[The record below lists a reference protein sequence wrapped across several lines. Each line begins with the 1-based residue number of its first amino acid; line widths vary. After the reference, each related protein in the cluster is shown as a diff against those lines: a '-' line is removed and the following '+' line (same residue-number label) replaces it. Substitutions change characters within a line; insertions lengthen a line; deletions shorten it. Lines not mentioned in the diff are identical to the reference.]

1 MTTLTNPLARL
12 AALLLA
18 VAVAVPALSQDD
30 QARGGPQFDPA
41 EKLPE
46 DPRLVRGTLDNGLEY
61 VIVPNAEPPER
72 VELWLHVHSGSL
84 NEEDDQ
90 RGLAHFLEHLAF
102 AGSTNF
108 PPGTVRPFFENMG
121 MSFGRHQNAVTGFD
135 RTGYTISLPDTEPAS
150 IDAGLLFLSDVASN
164 LLLPESGIEQ
174 ERKIILEERRASLS
188 PQQRVL
194 YDLIERIAPE
204 SEFGRRIPIGTEE
217 VLTTAGLEPIKRYY
231 DTWYVPS
238 NMTLLIVG
246 DVMPQDLTGTIEEL
260 FDQGELVERPEP
272 RDAGVAPTQGR
283 RAIVASDP
291 EETREEVAINFIGVP
306 GGPTTTIGQYR
317 EDLVRSLAT
326 AMMNDRLGEGVQN
339 GELTMLG
346 GSVSTG
352 DFAGAIQWTQAT
364 GRSENGRWKDVL
376 KEIGREVRRATIHGF
391 TRPEL
396 EDAKRRLLSSA
407 ERAVEGEATRPS
419 RLLRGAVVESI
430 ASGEP
435 FMSVAQQLEL
445 LRELLPTVTLEETN
459 ADFRDVFAFD
469 DAVFTLQTREDENT
483 PTESELLAAGN
494 AALAAEPEAYRAQ
507 ARAESLLDETPAPG
521 GIAEKTTHEDTGVTS
536 LWLENGV
543 RVHIKRMTE
552 RQGEVLGS
560 IHVYGGLV
568 HEGPETR
575 GLTDAA
581 TTALARPAGGGLSST
596 QIDDL
601 TTGWKAR
608 VRGGSD
614 ADGLTVGFST
624 TPDELENALTLSHL
638 LLTDPMVEDAAI
650 EQWRRGQLRTLEMLE
665 TMPQGAA
672 LKAVI
677 EAMYPAEDTRPGLV
691 PKDRIEAIE
700 TAAAQAW
707 LDEQLSGPIELA
719 IVGDLD
725 VDETIELVQT
735 YLGSLESRPRVSNRT
750 NWQARQ
756 MDRPQGPIELLK
768 EPKVSTPQAYVIAGY
783 YGANEWDTRD
793 VRALRLAARV
803 LNSRMID
810 RIREELGLAYSPSVS
825 HRTART
831 WPGFGLLSVQT
842 TTDPARAEEL
852 AGEVKAMYEAFASEG
867 PTEEELAIAV
877 EQLRNVHDETV
888 RNPSAWLRELRTL
901 TYLGGS
907 LDEMAKEREALGSFT
922 PAELR
927 DVFAR
932 YAVEDGRMRI
942 IVKPAEGDS
951 AALEEEA
958 RASQGGE
965 DGG

>member
-1 MTTLTNPLARL
+1 MLALRFARPCAVLLSFAAAASVSAQQIDRDRL
-12 AALLLA
+12 
-18 VAVAVPALSQDD
+18 
-30 QARGGPQFDPA
+30 
-41 EKLPE
+41 LPE

-61 VIVPNAEPPER
+61 LIVPNAEPPER

-108 PPGTVRPFFENMG
+108 PPGTVRPFFENLG
-121 MSFGRHQNAVTGFD
+121 LSFGRHQNAVTGFD
-135 RTGYTISLPDTEPAS
+135 RTGYTISLPNSEPQMM
-150 IDAGLLFLSDVASN
+150 DAALLFLSDVANN

-204 SEFGRRIPIGTEE
+204 SEFGQRIPIGTEE
-217 VLTTAGLEPIKRYY
+217 VLTTAGLEPIKHYY

-246 DVMPQDLTGTIEEL
+246 DVMPGDVTGKIEDLFG
-260 FDQGELVERPEP
+260 QGELVPRPEP
-272 RDAGVAPTQGR
+272 RDAGVVPTRGR

-291 EETREEVAINFIGVP
+291 EETREEVAINFIDVP

-317 EDLVRSLAT
+317 DDLVRSLAT
-326 AMMNDRLGEGVQN
+326 SMMNDRLGEGVQE
-339 GELTMLG
+339 GELSMLG

-376 KEIGREVRRATIHGF
+376 SEMGREVRRATIHGF
-391 TRPEL
+391 TESEL
-396 EDAKRRLLSSA
+396 EDAKRRLLSNA

-445 LRELLPTVTLEETN
+445 LRELLPGVTLEEAN
-459 ADFRDVFAFD
+459 ADFRAVFAFE

-483 PTESELLAAGN
+483 PTESELLVAGE
-494 AALAAEPEAYRAQ
+494 AALSAEPDAYQAQ
-507 ARAESLLDETPAPG
+507 ARADRLLDETPTPG
-521 GIAEKTTHEDTGVTS
+521 GIAEKTVHEDTGVTS
-536 LWLENGV
+536 LWLDNGV
-543 RVHIKRMTE
+543 RVHVKRMTE

-560 IHVYGGLV
+560 IHVFGGLV
-568 HEGPETR
+568 HEGADTR

-614 ADGLTVGFST
+614 ADGLTVGFSS
-624 TPDELENALTLSHL
+624 TPDEIENALTLAHL

-650 EQWRRGQLRTLEMLE
+650 EQWRRGQLRTLEMLD

-677 EAMYPAEDTRPGLV
+677 EAMYPADDSRPGLT
-691 PKDRIEAIE
+691 PKHRIEAID
-700 TAAAQAW
+700 TATSQAW
-707 LDEQLSGPIELA
+707 LDEQLAGPIEVA

-725 VDETIELVQT
+725 VDETIELVRS
-735 YLGSLESRPRVSNRT
+735 YLGSLESRPRVSDRT
-750 NWQARQ
+750 NWEVRQ
-756 MDRPQGPIELLK
+756 MTRPAGPIELVK
-768 EPKVSTPQAYVIAGY
+768 RPEVSTPQAYVIAGY
-783 YGANEWDTRD
+783 YGADEWDTRD

-842 TTDPARAEEL
+842 TTDPATADQLADEVRA
-852 AGEVKAMYEAFASEG
+852 MFDAFAADG
-867 PTEEELAIAV
+867 PTDEELAIAV

-888 RNPSAWLRELRTL
+888 RNPAAWLRELRTL
-901 TYLGGS
+901 EYLGGS
-907 LDEMAKEREALGSFT
+907 LDEMAMEREALGSFT

-927 DVFAR
+927 DVFAK

-942 IVKPAEGDS
+942 IVRPAGAPASPEENGDS
-951 AALEEEA
+951 
-958 RASQGGE
+958 
-965 DGG
+965 

>member
-1 MTTLTNPLARL
+1 MTTLAHRVIRPCAVLL
-12 AALLLA
+12 SFAAA
-18 VAVAVPALSQDD
+18 ASVSAQQIDRD
-30 QARGGPQFDPA
+30 QL
-41 EKLPE
+41 LPE
-46 DPRLVRGTLDNGLEY
+46 DPRLVRGTLENGLEY
-61 VIVPNAEPPER
+61 FIVPNAEPPER

-108 PPGTVRPFFENMG
+108 PPGTVRPFFENLG
-121 MSFGRHQNAVTGFD
+121 LSFGRHQNAVTGFD
-135 RTGYTISLPDTEPAS
+135 RTGYTISLPNAEPES
-150 IDAGLLFLSDVASN
+150 IDAGLLFLSDVANN

-204 SEFGRRIPIGTEE
+204 SGFGQRIPIGTEE

-238 NMTLLIVG
+238 NMTLLLVG
-246 DVMPQDLTGTIEEL
+246 DIMPQDVTGRIEAL
-260 FDQGELVERPEP
+260 FGQGEFVPRPEP
-272 RDAGVAPTQGR
+272 RDAGIVATRGR
-283 RAIVASDP
+283 SAIIASDP
-291 EETREEVAINFIGVP
+291 EETREEVAINFIDVP
-306 GGPTTTIGQYR
+306 GGPTTTLGQYR
-317 EDLVRSLAT
+317 DDLVRSLAT
-326 AMMNDRLGEGVQN
+326 AMMNDRLGEGVQD
-339 GELTMLG
+339 GELSMLG

-364 GRSENGRWKDVL
+364 GRSENGRWKEVL
-376 KEIGREVRRATIHGF
+376 REMGREVRRATIHGF
-391 TRPEL
+391 TEPEL

-419 RLLRGAVVESI
+419 RILRGAVVDSI

-445 LRELLPTVTLEETN
+445 LRELLPGVTLQETN
-459 ADFRDVFAFD
+459 AEFREVFAFE

-483 PTESELLAAGN
+483 PTESELLAAGE
-494 AALAAEPEAYRAQ
+494 AALSAEPDAYRAQ
-507 ARAESLLDETPAPG
+507 ARAERLLDQTPTPG
-521 GIAEKTTHEDTGVTS
+521 GIAEKAVHQDSGVTS
-536 LWLENGV
+536 LWLDNGV

-560 IHVYGGLV
+560 IHVFGGLV
-568 HEGPETR
+568 HETEDTR

-581 TTALARPAGGGLSST
+581 TTALARAAGGGLSST

-614 ADGLTVGFST
+614 ADSIFVNFST
-624 TPDELENALTLSHL
+624 TPGEIENALTLAHL

-650 EQWRRGQLRTLEMLE
+650 EQWRRGQLRTLQMLD

-677 EAMYPAEDTRPGLV
+677 EAMYPADDSRPSLT
-691 PKDRIEAIE
+691 PRHRIEAID
-700 TAAAQAW
+700 TQTSQAW
-707 LDEQLSGPIELA
+707 LDEQLTGPMEVA

-725 VDETIELVQT
+725 VDATIELVRT
-735 YLGSLESRPRVSNRT
+735 YLGSLESRPRVSDRT
-750 NWQARQ
+750 NWEVRQ
-756 MDRPQGPIELLK
+756 MERPQGPIELVK
-768 EPKVSTPQAYVIAGY
+768 RPAVSTPQAYVVAGY
-783 YGANEWDTRD
+783 YGADQWDTRD

-810 RIREELGLAYSPSVS
+810 RIREELGYAYSPSVS

-842 TTDPARAEEL
+842 TTDPATADQL
-852 AGEVKAMYEAFASEG
+852 ANEVRSMFEAFATDG
-867 PTEEELAIAV
+867 PTDEELAIAV

-888 RNPSAWLRELRTL
+888 RNPAAWLRELRTL
-901 TYLGGS
+901 DYLGGS
-907 LDEMAKEREALGSFT
+907 LDEMAKERDALGSFT
-922 PAELR
+922 PTELR
-927 DVFAR
+927 DVFAK

-942 IVKPAEGDS
+942 IVRPAEAPDS
-951 AALEEEA
+951 
-958 RASQGGE
+958 SDG
-965 DGG
+965 DGGG

>member
-1 MTTLTNPLARL
+1 MTTLTNRL
-12 AALLLA
+12 PRLMALLLTLA
-18 VAVAVPALSQDD
+18 ITALALAQDASQGD
-30 QARGGPQFDPA
+30 QTAFDPA

-46 DPRLVRGTLDNGLEY
+46 DPRLVRGELDNGLEY
-61 VIVPNAEPPER
+61 LIVPNTEPPGR

-135 RTGYTISLPDTEPAS
+135 RTGYTISLPNTQPES
-150 IDAGLLFLSDVASN
+150 IDAGLLFLSDVANN

-204 SEFGRRIPIGTEE
+204 SEFGKRIPIGTEE
-217 VLTTAGLEPIKRYY
+217 VLTTAGLEPIERYY
-231 DTWYVPS
+231 ETWYVPS
-238 NMTLLIVG
+238 NMTLLVVG
-246 DVMPQDLTGTIEEL
+246 DVRAEDVTPAIERL
-260 FDQGELVERPEP
+260 FSGGEKAPRPEP
-272 RDAGVAPTQGR
+272 RDVGVVPTQGR

-291 EETREEVAINFIGVP
+291 EETREEVAINAIGVP

-317 EDLVRSLAT
+317 RDLVRSLAI

-339 GELTMLG
+339 GELSMLG

-352 DFAGAIQWTQAT
+352 DFAGAIRWTQAT
-364 GRSENGRWKDVL
+364 GRSENGRWKEVL
-376 KEIGREVRRATIHGF
+376 SEMGREVRRATRHGF
-391 TRPEL
+391 TPGEL
-396 EDAKRRLLSSA
+396 EDAKRRLLASA
-407 ERAVEGEATRPS
+407 ERAVESEPTRPS
-419 RLLRGAVVESI
+419 RSLQGAVVEAI

-435 FMSVAQQLEL
+435 FVGVAQQLEL
-445 LRELLPTVTLEETN
+445 LRELLPAVTLEEAN
-459 ADFRDVFAFD
+459 ADFRETFAFD
-469 DAVFTLQTREDENT
+469 DAVFTLQTRQDDST

-494 AALAAEPEAYRAQ
+494 AALAQEPEPYQAQ
-507 ARAESLLDETPAPG
+507 ARADSLLEQEPTPG
-521 GIAEKTTHEDTGVTS
+521 RIAQKTVHEETGVTS
-536 LWLENGV
+536 LWLDNGV

-552 RQGEVLGS
+552 RQGQILGS
-560 IHVYGGLV
+560 IHVFGGLV
-568 HEGPETR
+568 HEGPQTR

-581 TTALARPAGGGLSST
+581 ATALARPAGGGLSST

-601 TTGWKAR
+601 TTGWKASA
-608 VRGGSD
+608 RGGSD
-614 ADGLTVGFST
+614 SDGLTIGLRAS
-624 TPDELENALTLSHL
+624 PGELDKAMRLAHL
-638 LLTDPMVEDAAI
+638 LLTDPTVEEAAI
-650 EQWRRGQLRTLEMLE
+650 EQWRRGQLRTLEMLD

-672 LKAVI
+672 VKAVL
-677 EAMYPAEDTRPGLV
+677 EAMYPEGDTRPGLI
-691 PKDRIEAIE
+691 PKERIEAIDA
-700 TAAAQAW
+700 AAAQGW
-707 LDEQLSGPIELA
+707 LDEQLGGPIEVA

-725 VDETIELVQT
+725 VDEAIELVRT
-735 YLGSLESRPRVSNRT
+735 YLGSLGSRARVDRRT
-750 NWQARQ
+750 NWRARQ
-756 MDRPQGPIELLK
+756 MARPDGPIELLK
-768 EPKVSTPQAYVIAGY
+768 EPEVSTPQAYVIAGY
-783 YGANEWDTRD
+783 YGANQWQTRD

-803 LNSRMID
+803 LNTRMID

-852 AGEVKAMYEAFASEG
+852 AGEVRAMFEAFAADG

-888 RNPSAWLRELRTL
+888 RNPAAWVRELRTL
-901 TYLGGS
+901 DYLGGS
-907 LDEMAKEREALGSFT
+907 LDEIANEREALGGFT
-922 PAELR
+922 PAEIR

-932 YAVEDGRMRI
+932 YAVEDGRMKL
-942 IVKPAEGDS
+942 IVRPAETDS
-951 AALEEEA
+951 ASPEEEGS
-958 RASQGGE
+958 ASPGEGG
-965 DGG
+965 G

>member
-1 MTTLTNPLARL
+1 MTTLAHRFARSCAVL
-12 AALLLA
+12 LSFAAA
-18 VAVAVPALSQDD
+18 VSVSAQQLDRDRP
-30 QARGGPQFDPA
+30 
-41 EKLPE
+41 LPE

-61 VIVPNAEPPER
+61 LIVPNAEPPQR

-108 PPGTVRPFFENMG
+108 PPGTVRPFFENLG
-121 MSFGRHQNAVTGFD
+121 LSFGRHQNAVTGFD
-135 RTGYTISLPDTEPAS
+135 RTGYTISLPNTEPES

-204 SEFGRRIPIGTEE
+204 SEFGQRIPIGAEE

-246 DVMPQDLTGTIEEL
+246 DVMPQDVTGKIEAL
-260 FDQGELVERPEP
+260 FGQGESVPRPEP
-272 RDAGVAPTQGR
+272 RDAGVVPTLGR
-283 RAIVASDP
+283 SAIIASDP
-291 EETREEVAINFIGVP
+291 EETREEVAINFIDVP
-306 GGPTTTIGQYR
+306 GGPTTTLGQYR
-317 EDLVRSLAT
+317 DDLVRSLAT

-339 GELTMLG
+339 GELSMLG

-364 GRSENGRWKDVL
+364 GRSENGRWKEVL
-376 KEIGREVRRATIHGF
+376 SEMGREVRRTTIHGF
-391 TRPEL
+391 TEPEL
-396 EDAKRRLLSSA
+396 EDAKRRLLSGA

-419 RLLRGAVVESI
+419 RVLRGAIVDSI

-445 LRELLPTVTLEETN
+445 LRELLPGVTLEETN
-459 ADFRDVFAFD
+459 ADFREVFAFD
-469 DAVFTLQTREDENT
+469 NAVFTLQTREDENT
-483 PTESELLAAGN
+483 PTESELLAAGET
-494 AALAAEPEAYRAQ
+494 ALSAEPDAYQAQ
-507 ARAESLLDETPAPG
+507 ARAERLLDQTPTPG
-521 GIAEKTTHEDTGVTS
+521 GIAEKVTHEDTGVTS

-543 RVHIKRMTE
+543 RVHVKRMTE

-560 IHVYGGLV
+560 IHVFGGLV
-568 HEGPETR
+568 HETENTR

-581 TTALARPAGGGLSST
+581 TTALARPAAGGLSST

-614 ADGLTVGFST
+614 ADSVFVNFST
-624 TPDELENALTLSHL
+624 TPGEIENALTLAHL
-638 LLTDPMVEDAAI
+638 LLTASMVEDAAI
-650 EQWRRGQLRTLEMLE
+650 EQWRRGQLRTLEMLD

-677 EAMYPAEDTRPGLV
+677 EAMYPADDSRPGLT
-691 PKDRIEAIE
+691 PKHRIEAID
-700 TAAAQAW
+700 TATSQAW
-707 LDEQLSGPIELA
+707 LDEQLSGPMEVA

-725 VDETIELVQT
+725 VNATIELVRT

-750 NWQARQ
+750 NWEARQ
-756 MDRPQGPIELLK
+756 MARPDGPIELVK
-768 EPKVSTPQAYVIAGY
+768 RPEVSTPQAYVIAGY

-793 VRALRLAARV
+793 VRALQLAARV

-810 RIREELGLAYSPSVS
+810 RIREELGYAYSPSVS

-842 TTDPARAEEL
+842 TTDPATADQL
-852 AGEVKAMYEAFASEG
+852 ADEVRAMYEAFATNG
-867 PTEEELAIAV
+867 PTDEELVIAV

-888 RNPSAWLRELRTL
+888 RNPAAWLRELRTL
-901 TYLGGS
+901 EYLGGS
-907 LDEMAKEREALGSFT
+907 LDEMAREREVLGSFT

-927 DVFAR
+927 DVFAK

-942 IVKPAEGDS
+942 IVRPAEAPASPGGD
-951 AALEEEA
+951 
-958 RASQGGE
+958 